1 MKHLIVANWKM
12 NPSTLEEAK
21 SIFNQVKEMG
31 AVICPPFI
39 YLSALGANGA
49 QDCSWESGGAF
60 TGEVSPQML
69 KDLGV
74 EYVILGHSERR
85 KYQKETDAIIGKKI
99 KAALGAGL
107 KVILCIDRIS
117 QIKRDLKEIEN
128 WKLEIEN
135 FVVAYEPVFAIGTGK
150 ACPPE
155 KAEKM
160 RLAIKKVLGESVLVL
175 YGGSVNSQNTEDYIK
190 KAHFDGLLVGG
201 ASLKPKEFI
210 DIVKIAG

>member
-21 SIFNQVKEMG
+21 DIFNQVKETG
-31 AVICPPFI
+31 AVICPPFV

-49 QDCSWESGGAF
+49 QDCFYEDKGAF
-60 TGEVSPQML
+60 TGETSFLML
-69 KDLGV
+69 KNLGV

-99 KAALGAGL
+99 KASLAADL
-107 KVILCIDRIS
+107 KVILCVDRIS
-117 QIKRDLKEIEN
+117 QIKNALKKIEN
-128 WKLEIEN
+128 WKLKIGN
-135 FVVAYEPVFAIGTGK
+135 LVIAYEPLFAIGTGK

-155 KAEKM
+155 RAEKM
-160 RLAIKKVLGESVLVL
+160 RVAIKKVLGESVLVL
-175 YGGSVNSQNTEDYIK
+175 YGGSVNSQNAKDYVA
-190 KAHFDGLLVGG
+190 KASFDGLLVGG

-210 DIVKIAG
+210 DIVKIAC

>member
-1 MKHLIVANWKM
+1 M

-135 FVVAYEPVFAIGTGK
+135 FVVAYEPLFAIGTGK
-150 ACPPE
+150 ACSPE

-160 RLAIKKVLGESVLVL
+160 RLAIKKVLGESVLIL

>member
-21 SIFNQVKEMG
+21 SIFNQVKETG
-31 AVICPPFI
+31 AVICPPFV

-49 QDCSWESGGAF
+49 QDCFYEEKGAF

-69 KDLGV
+69 KNLAV

-85 KYQKETDAIIGKKI
+85 KYQKETNELVGKKI
-99 KAALGAGL
+99 EAALGAGL
-107 KVILCIDRIS
+107 KVILCVDRVS
-117 QIKRDLKEIEN
+117 QIKNALKEIGN
-128 WKLEIEN
+128 WKLKIEN
-135 FVVAYEPVFAIGTGK
+135 LAVAYEPLFAIGTGK

-160 RLAIKKVLGESVLVL
+160 RVAIKKVLGESALVL

-201 ASLKPKEFI
+201 ASLKPQEFI
-210 DIVKIAG
+210 DIVKIAC

>member
-21 SIFNQVKEMG
+21 SIFNQVKETG
-31 AVICPPFI
+31 AVICPPFV

-49 QDCSWESGGAF
+49 QDCFYEEKGAF

-69 KDLGV
+69 KNLAV

-85 KYQKETDAIIGKKI
+85 KYQKETNELVGKKI
-99 KAALGAGL
+99 EAALGAGL
-107 KVILCIDRIS
+107 KVILCVDRVS
-117 QIKRDLKEIEN
+117 QIKNALKEIGN
-128 WKLEIEN
+128 WKLKIEN
-135 FVVAYEPVFAIGTGK
+135 LAVAYEPLFAIGTGK

-160 RLAIKKVLGESVLVL
+160 RVAIKKVLGESALVL

-210 DIVKIAG
+210 DIVRIAC